1 MATDRSLQRMQAQRA
16 ALAKRVEHKPF
27 QRVGVEPEPPA
38 EPTFAPVVPT
48 APKQSNI
55 GNVVPRLPEPLRWNN
70 TEVVR
75 SNGRNDNTYTDWR
88 WGS

>member
-1 MATDRSLQRMQAQRA
+1 MIDRSLQRMQAQRA
-16 ALAKRVEHKPF
+16 ALAKRVEHKAF
-27 QRVGVEPEPPA
+27 QRVGVAAEAPA
-38 EPTFAPVVPT
+38 KPTFAPVVRK

-55 GNVVPRLPEPLRWNN
+55 GNVVPQLPQPLKWNN

-75 SNGRNDNTYTDWR
+75 SDGHNDNTYTDWR